1 MNQVLID
8 VISRV
13 SSHLLTLSTASTSL
27 KFTSLTQEHHNTEL
41 MEVRIKFSRLWVGN
55 KFASE

>member
-8 VISRV
+8 VISLV
-13 SSHLLTLSTASTSL
+13 SSHLLPLSTASTSL

-41 MEVRIKFSRLWVGN
+41 MEVRIKFSQLGIGN
-55 KFASE
+55 KVAPE

>member
-8 VISRV
+8 VISLV
-13 SSHLLTLSTASTSL
+13 SSHLLTLSAASTSL

-41 MEVRIKFSRLWVGN
+41 MEVGIKFNHLGIGN
-55 KFASE
+55 KVAAE